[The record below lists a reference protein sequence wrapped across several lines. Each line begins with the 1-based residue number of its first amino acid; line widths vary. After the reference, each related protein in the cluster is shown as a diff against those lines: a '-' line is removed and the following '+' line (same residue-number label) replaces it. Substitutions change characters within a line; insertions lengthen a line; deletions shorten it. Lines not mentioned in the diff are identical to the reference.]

1 MKHDE
6 RILGLSSRRVFQ
18 IDGALKESLKQQR
31 NGCITVDSQKQAN
44 VTPVTIE
51 T

>member
-18 IDGALKESLKQQR
+18 IDGALKQQR
-31 NGCITVDSQKQAN
+31 NGCITVDYQKQAN